1 MTVLAVFVTKISKLS
16 PTHFVSTIRHQH
28 RCSQLADH
36 FCGNNWLVAGKCSWK
51 VFIAVGNLF
60 ISKVFPT
67 SNQLLEVFNFYFQ
80 QRVSPMIQVIF
91 SVYVYSSKVDDF
103 ILSKSQAIKLTYDDG
118 DDMDNMLNGTA

>member
-1 MTVLAVFVTKISKLS
+1 M
-16 PTHFVSTIRHQH
+16 
-28 RCSQLADH
+28 
-36 FCGNNWLVAGKCSWK
+36 
-51 VFIAVGNLF
+51 F

-67 SNQLLEVFNFYFQ
+67 SNQLLEVSNFYFQ

>member
-1 MTVLAVFVTKISKLS
+1 MSK
-16 PTHFVSTIRHQH
+16 
-28 RCSQLADH
+28 D
-36 FCGNNWLVAGKCSWK
+36 
-51 VFIAVGNLF
+51 GNLF

-67 SNQLLEVFNFYFQ
+67 SNQLLEVSNFYFQ
-80 QRVSPMIQVIF
+80 PRIRPMIQVIF